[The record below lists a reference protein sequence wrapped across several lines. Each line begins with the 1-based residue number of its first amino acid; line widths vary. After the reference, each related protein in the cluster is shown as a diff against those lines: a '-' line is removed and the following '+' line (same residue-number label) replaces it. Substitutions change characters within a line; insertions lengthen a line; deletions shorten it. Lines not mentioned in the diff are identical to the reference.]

1 MQNTT
6 DKRSAPEELK
16 EWVAENLPA
25 LQIGP
30 HEHSGAFKTRWDGSY
45 CAHRRFVLP
54 SWHAIF
60 AIMAGMRYASV
71 MAVLAKT
78 KATSYERRPATS
90 RHARFGSR
98 GASLGIRNAGTPE
111 LIEQLEAGF
120 PFDALRKFEANSGV
134 ASAELVSIL
143 GIPERTLARRRTAG
157 RFAPEESERLF
168 RISSVFEKAVELF
181 DDDVAS
187 AVQWLTTPKK
197 ALGGGIPLRYARTE
211 PGAREVENLIGRL
224 EYGVFS

>member
-1 MQNTT
+1 MDST
-6 DKRSAPEELK
+6 
-16 EWVAENLPA
+16 V
-25 LQIGP
+25 
-30 HEHSGAFKTRWDGSY
+30 
-45 CAHRRFVLP
+45 RRFVSLKNANRSSALP
-54 SWHAIF
+54 VWQDISAK
-60 AIMAGMRYASV
+60 MAGIEYASTV
-71 MAVLAKT
+71 AILAKT
-78 KATSYERRPATS
+78 KATSYERRPGTS

-98 GASLGIRNAGTPE
+98 GASLGIRSAGTPE

-120 PFDALRKFEANSGV
+120 PFDVLRKFEANSGV

-157 RFAPEESERLF
+157 RLAPEESERLL

-197 ALGGGIPLRYARTE
+197 ALGGGIPLRYAKTE
-211 PGAREVENLIGRL
+211 PGAREVENLVGRL